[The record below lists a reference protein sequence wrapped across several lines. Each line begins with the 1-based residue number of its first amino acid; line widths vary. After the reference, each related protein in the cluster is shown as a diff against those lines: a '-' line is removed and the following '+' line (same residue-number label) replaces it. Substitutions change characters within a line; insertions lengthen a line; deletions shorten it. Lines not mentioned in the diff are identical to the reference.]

1 MVAIEHGH
9 LAQRQALLAG
19 FEDLLADERGLLVGI
34 LGGDDQREAAIGPG
48 GDQVLGEPRLCC
60 GRSRPW

>member
-9 LAQRQALLAG
+9 LPERQALVAG
-19 FEDLLADERGLLVGI
+19 LEDLLADERGLLVGI
-34 LGGDDQREAAIGPG
+34 LRWRRPAGGTPSGRAETRS
-48 GDQVLGEPRLCC
+48 LGNPVCC